1 MTSQLRNDPHKG
13 EGSTPILWLGRASSK
28 NVNQFDKFSDDS
40 ACFHFVDSAVRKRA
54 KASSFS

>member
-13 EGSTPILWLGRASSK
+13 EGSTPSLWLGRASSK
-28 NVNQFDKFSDDS
+28 NVNQFDKFSDDN

-54 KASSFS
+54 KASSSS